1 MLLTMA
7 LHFLSN
13 QTWPMTPPPHIA
25 SPSRSRSGGIDIRDA
40 LTILSARAS
49 QHHHDHHHDEVDAI
63 PAELRSMGQT
73 IDMTTAATT
82 ATSEGTGDDY
92 DDANEEKTA
101 EEEDDNGDA
110 RGSQDQQR
118 SQQQQRGEGVESLER
133 TRARRSEEVRARL
146 SSMPTSE
153 LLKTIFASQEERVAT
168 YRTFEA

>member
-1 MLLTMA
+1 
-7 LHFLSN
+7 
-13 QTWPMTPPPHIA
+13 MTPPPHIA
-25 SPSRSRSGGIDIRDA
+25 SPSRSSSGGIDIRDA

-49 QHHHDHHHDEVDAI
+49 QHHHDHQHDEVDAI
-63 PAELRSMGQT
+63 PEELRSMGQT

-92 DDANEEKTA
+92 DDANEEKTT

-118 SQQQQRGEGVESLER
+118 WQQQQQRGEGVESLER

>member
-1 MLLTMA
+1 
-7 LHFLSN
+7 
-13 QTWPMTPPPHIA
+13 
-25 SPSRSRSGGIDIRDA
+25 
-40 LTILSARAS
+40 
-49 QHHHDHHHDEVDAI
+49 
-63 PAELRSMGQT
+63 MGQT

-82 ATSEGTGDDY
+82 ATSERTTGDDY
-92 DDANEEKTA
+92 DDANEEKTT

-133 TRARRSEEVRARL
+133 TRARRSEEVRSRL